1 MSTVAALRFQLLL
14 TRPAPEQ
21 IRECRDA
28 GLGPPMASTKLRDRL
43 NVGQGL
49 IRFGVI
55 LRVGGIGEGGVVA
68 IVTKSVCLSTQGH
81 HQR

>member
-1 MSTVAALRFQLLL
+1 MSTVAALPFQLLPA
-14 TRPAPEQ
+14 RPAPEQ
-21 IRECRDA
+21 IRECRGA
-28 GLGPPMASTKLRDRL
+28 GLRLPTASTTLRDRL

-55 LRVGGIGEGGVVA
+55 LRDGRIGEGGVVA